1 MTLST
6 WENFP
11 PDNIWMIFKTDVQVL
26 KHSLQLLEIEKK
38 NELKYR
44 LRTSFDIKN
53 HFLRNILEQFFF
65 LLCILSCHF
74 SHWLLFLWLSDG
86 YILNNILEDIK
97 PCKSKKE
104 LQETTAA

>member
-1 MTLST
+1 
-6 WENFP
+6 
-11 PDNIWMIFKTDVQVL
+11 MIFKTDVQAL
-26 KHSLQLLEIEKK
+26 KPSSELPEIEKK

-44 LRTSFDIKN
+44 LKMSFDIKN
-53 HFLRNILEQFFF
+53 HFLRNILEQFSV
-65 LLCILSCHF
+65 LCILSCHF
-74 SHWLLFLWLSDG
+74 SHWLLFPLLSCG